1 MNLIHIYITSVPS
14 TFDNYFY
21 FLMYLLLYHVIIEL
35 HYYGLYDYILNRI
48 LTVFITIWWYNI

>member
-21 FLMYLLLYHVIIEL
+21 FFMYLLLYHVIIEL
-35 HYYGLYDYILNRI
+35 HYYSLYDYILNRI
-48 LTVFITIWWYNI
+48 